1 MSITHEEIIK
11 NAKIYFQT
19 GEKYG
24 FITDELIKFLGEDFI
39 KAPLFPSQSQCN
51 AFEGGLIDHI
61 LRVTK
66 YAIELND
73 LIEPQE
79 NKTPK
84 ESIVKICFLYQIGR
98 AHLYK
103 RTSNEY
109 GILYEYNPMVTMSV
123 CERSAYYALSNRV
136 LLDEKEYAAIISFDK
151 PDTDQLKWYNTTMGY
166 ILKMANTLAIKEEE
180 KKYGIK

>member
-1 MSITHEEIIK
+1 MSLTKDEIIK
-11 NAKIYFQT
+11 NARIYFKT
-19 GEKYG
+19 AEKYG
-24 FITDELIKFLGEDFI
+24 FMTDSLIKFLGENFI

-51 AFEGGLIDHI
+51 AFEVGLIDHI

-66 YAIELND
+66 YAIALND

-79 NKTPK
+79 NKSPK

-103 RTSNEY
+103 RTSNER
-109 GILYEYNPMVTMSV
+109 GILYEYNPMITMNI
-123 CERSAYYALSNRV
+123 CERSLFYALNNGVS
-136 LLDEKEYAAIISFDK
+136 LDEKEYASIISFDN
-151 PDTDQLKWYNTTMGY
+151 PATEQMKWYNTIMGD

-180 KKYGIK
+180 KIYNK